1 MEPPQ
6 VEGKTYGILPI
17 LIDKAIKTEG
27 LEISVVS
34 ESIPH
39 LRKGAMK
46 DFLKILKATGRYI
59 DQNWNRT
66 HLTYT
71 FSNGSYIEF
80 FSADQED
87 KVRGPRRHILYINEC
102 NNLLFDTYHQ
112 LAIRTSMEVWL
123 DFNPS
128 GEFWAYTEL
137 QDDDD
142 IEWLTLTYKDNE
154 GLPSSIVK
162 EIEKAKSKAYVD
174 PDGNLFL
181 ESNIKNAFWDN
192 WWKVYGMGLLGSLD
206 GVILSNWETILGI
219 PEEAEYL
226 GSGLDFGYT
235 NDPSALVDV
244 YKWNGK
250 RIIDLVLYAKGQD
263 NDMLAAAIE
272 DRNVYAD
279 SAEPK
284 SIDYIHLKC
293 HKNIKGVQKGPDSV
307 KFGLE
312 LMQKQ
317 DYLITKRSVELIK
330 EVRFYC
336 WDKDKSG
343 KKLNKPADGQQDH
356 GMDAWRYAEM
366 MLIGKGVKEFDVGW

>member
-206 GVILSNWETILGI
+206 GVILSNWETILGV